1 MLCCA
6 QHRLKDTAK
15 WKIFVWIFLKYLQ
28 REEEDRCF
36 SLFLGVSRCNE
47 QTLISLC
54 RCNSNTGILQ
64 MEMRSVSGA
73 RDPHATHTPRLVFH
87 PPIKQRHTDRKSADA
102 RPLSVTAPRLC
113 IAASRPRDNRSEQS
127 GGRSQPGLSGCVW
140 SGFIAQNCDP
150 VKCLLSRLLPFV
162 CINLS
167 QKALTKMPSFPEN
180 LRSAQAVNPSSRRAS
195 PSQTAADF
203 WGEKKQKP
211 TRWINNIVSILGS
224 ARGESFSK

>member
-1 MLCCA
+1 MLCWA

-36 SLFLGVSRCNE
+36 SLFLGVSHCNE

-73 RDPHATHTPRLVFH
+73 RDPHAAACFPPANQTATP
-87 PPIKQRHTDRKSADA
+87 DRKSADA

-167 QKALTKMPSFPEN
+167 QKALTKMPSSPEN

-203 WGEKKQKP
+203 TAFGEKRSRNQL
-211 TRWINNIVSILGS
+211 VESIILCQFW
-224 ARGESFSK
+224 APRKERFFSK